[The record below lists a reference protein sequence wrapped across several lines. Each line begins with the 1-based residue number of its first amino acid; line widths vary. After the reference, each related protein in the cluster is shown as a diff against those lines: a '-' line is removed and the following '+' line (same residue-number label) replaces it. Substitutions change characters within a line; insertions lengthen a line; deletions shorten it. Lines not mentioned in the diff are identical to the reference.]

1 MAIFRIPASEP
12 AGGFQV
18 YPAGTYKMEI
28 LNFERTT
35 SSKGNPQLK
44 VQLAIKEPKEY
55 FDKRFTTWIM
65 LIENMEWKWKDFAW
79 AVGLKGQ
86 MDAKGNEKGLD
97 TGSELF
103 MRMLNLLKG
112 REIGMNLSIEI
123 QDGVERQRVD
133 NFLRVEDE
141 MELDLDVMEEEIPD
155 FLRKKK
161 GDA

>member
-28 LNFERTT
+28 LNFERAT

-44 VQLAIKEPKEY
+44 VQLAIKEPQEY
-55 FDKRFTTWIM
+55 FDKRYTEWIPLLDNTM
-65 LIENMEWKWKDFAW
+65 WRLESFMW
-79 AVGLKGQ
+79 AAGLKG
-86 MDAKGNEKGLD
+86 DGKKGLD

-103 MRMLNLLKG
+103 MRTLNLLKG
-112 REIGMNLSIEI
+112 REIGMNLSVRV
-123 QDGVERQRVD
+123 QDGVERQQVD
-133 NFLRVEDE
+133 QYLRVEDE

-155 FLRKKK
+155 FLKGKK
-161 GDA
+161 GDV